1 MLPTKNQWEKW
12 TLPSKMTAVGFYL
25 AVLSI
30 ITSIISFVSI
40 TGYEAL
46 SEQYDIY
53 EVQPSPKMMN
63 DQMSG
68 NYYERQSDISIS
80 YPQISSYLDNDFFEI
95 LNSEIEASALGYLA
109 ENLYEY
115 SFSYS
120 VGITGKHL
128 LSVKMNQYYYY
139 YSAANGNSS
148 TFAINIDPLGSRVID
163 FYDVFDARRDSL
175 NGIKSLLRSKLD
187 KQCAIFEEKYQQS
200 SYVPRFFI
208 NEEGVEFLFS
218 EYEVTPGVCGSFG
231 INISFEKLVSYIKV
245 DGPLGVL
252 VPATGKWQ
260 AEEHFLDSITLQI
273 QKHNSDN

>member
-1 MLPTKNQWEKW
+1 
-12 TLPSKMTAVGFYL
+12 MTAVGFYL
-25 AVLSI
+25 AVISI
-30 ITSIISFVSI
+30 IIPIISFVSI

-53 EVQPSPKMMN
+53 EVQPSPKLMN
-63 DQMSG
+63 EQMSG
-68 NYYERQSDISIS
+68 NYTERQNDISIS
-80 YPQISSYLDNDFFEI
+80 YPQISSYVGNDFYDI
-95 LNSEIEASALGYLA
+95 LNSEIEASALGYLT

-120 VGITGKHL
+120 VGLAGKHL
-128 LSVKMNQYYYY
+128 LSIKMNQYYYY
-139 YSAANGNSS
+139 YPAANGNRS
-148 TFAINIDPLGSRVID
+148 TFAINVDPLGSRVID
-163 FYDVFDARRDSL
+163 FFDVFDARRDSL
-175 NGIKSLLRSKLD
+175 NEIKSLLRSKFD

-231 INISFEKLVSYIKV
+231 VNIPFEKLVSYIKV

-260 AEEHFLDSITLQI
+260 AEEHFLESFTLQI
-273 QKHNSDN
+273 QKYNSDN